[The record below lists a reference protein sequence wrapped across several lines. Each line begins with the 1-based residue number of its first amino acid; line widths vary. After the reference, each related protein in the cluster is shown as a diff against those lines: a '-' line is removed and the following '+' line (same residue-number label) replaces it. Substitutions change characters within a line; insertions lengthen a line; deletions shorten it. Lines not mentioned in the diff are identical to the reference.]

1 MKNDDIN
8 KTVLSFRCIFE
19 IGKRWGGKNI
29 NDRIDTEIK
38 GKYNFKKWMNLQNNK
53 LENTK

>member
-38 GKYNFKKWMNLQNNK
+38 GKYNFKK
-53 LENTK
+53 